1 MRCPS
6 SLASLAAA
14 FTCVMVAPVTLAFA
28 PAAARGGKAAADV
41 PELPAVLAEIKASR
55 RGQGEGQGVVL
66 AVRDGRLGIRI
77 SAEKPL
83 TGAQWDAI
91 AALEPK
97 WLHFNDQSLTDADMD
112 RLVAIDPEEIHLR
125 IIPLTGVGAKRFGD
139 MKRLTTLETHHMKQ
153 PTPEAREALENH
165 PALERYRTAGPFCID
180 ALKAPNLKS
189 VEFAELG
196 LNIENMET
204 LANRSTI
211 TFLHLFGHNQIT
223 IDAPLLAK
231 VADIRSL
238 ETLRITKTI
247 VPYEAALEHL
257 RQLPHL
263 KKLDLTEVEVSTEDL
278 EKLRQTLP
286 SVQIRHT
293 PMTAEYRVK
302 WDEMVAKR
310 AKGSAAPTTTP

>member
-1 MRCPS
+1 MRSPLLVSCFM
-6 SLASLAAA
+6 AAVFVFA
-14 FTCVMVAPVTLAFA
+14 VVSTDGAAPNGGGR
-28 PAAARGGKAAADV
+28 AATAV
-41 PELPAVLAEIKASR
+41 PELPPVLADVAASR
-55 RGQGEGQGVVL
+55 RGHGERQGVVL
-66 AVRDGRLGIRI
+66 MMRNGKLDIRI
-77 SAEKPL
+77 SSEKPL
-83 TGAQWDAI
+83 TAAQWEAI

-97 WLHFNDQSLTDADMD
+97 CLHFNDKSLCDADMD

-139 MKRLTTLETHHMKQ
+139 MKRLVTLEAHHMKQ
-153 PTPEAREALENH
+153 PTAEAREALENH

-180 ALKAPNLKS
+180 ALKAPKLKS

-196 LNIENMET
+196 INVENIET
-204 LANRSTI
+204 LAKRSTI

-247 VPYEAALEHL
+247 LPYDSALEHL
-257 RQLPHL
+257 CRLPQL
-263 KKLDLTEVEVSTEDL
+263 KNLDLTEVDVSSEDL
-278 EKLRQTLP
+278 EKLRKSLP
-286 SVQIRHT
+286 NVEIRHT
-293 PMTAEYRVK
+293 PMSAEYRGK

-310 AKGSAAPTTTP
+310 VQAATPQVPR

>member
-1 MRCPS
+1 MRSQPLFTFLT
-6 SLASLAAA
+6 SL
-14 FTCVMVAPVTLAFA
+14 FCVVITATGVAEQN
-28 PAAARGGKAAADV
+28 RGGKGATAV
-41 PELPAVLAEIKASR
+41 PELPPVLAEVKASR
-55 RGQGEGQGVVL
+55 RGHGEGQGVVL

-83 TGAQWDAI
+83 TAAQWDAI

-97 WLHFNDQSLTDADMD
+97 WFHFNDKSLTDADMD
-112 RLVAIDPEEIHLR
+112 RLVGIDPEEIHLR
-125 IIPLTGVGAKRFGD
+125 IIPLTGEGAKRFGD

-180 ALKAPNLKS
+180 ALKAPKLKS

-196 LNIENMET
+196 INVENIET
-204 LANRSTI
+204 LAKRSTI

-247 VPYEAALEHL
+247 LPYEGALEHL
-257 RQLPHL
+257 CRLPQL
-263 KKLDLTEVEVSTEDL
+263 KNLDLTEVDVSSEDL
-278 EKLRQTLP
+278 EKLRKSLP
-286 SVQIRHT
+286 NVEIRHT
-293 PMTAEYRVK
+293 PMSADYHAK
-302 WDEMVAKR
+302 WAEMVAKR
-310 AKGSAAPTTTP
+310 AKGSAAPTTAP